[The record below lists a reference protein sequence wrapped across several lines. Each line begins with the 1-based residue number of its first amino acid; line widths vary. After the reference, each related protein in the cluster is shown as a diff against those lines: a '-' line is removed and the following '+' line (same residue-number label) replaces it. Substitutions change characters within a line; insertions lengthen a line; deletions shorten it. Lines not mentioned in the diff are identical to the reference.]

1 MQTITLNLIKENF
14 QLRQVIQEL
23 EQMRILFEALSETV
37 VIKSTDNELVNS
49 FYLLQDTFE
58 MKYENIAKMLLNDK

>member
-37 VIKSTDNELVNS
+37 VIKSTDNQLVNS
-49 FYLLQDTFE
+49 FYLLQDTFNA
-58 MKYENIAKMLLNDK
+58 KYENIAKMLLNDE